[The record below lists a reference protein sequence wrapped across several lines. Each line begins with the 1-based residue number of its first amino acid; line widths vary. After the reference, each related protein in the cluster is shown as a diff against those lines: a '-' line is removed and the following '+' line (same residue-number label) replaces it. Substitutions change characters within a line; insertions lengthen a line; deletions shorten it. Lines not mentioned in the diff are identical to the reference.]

1 MIQLLSKDGRAS
13 QHRQRFIAFRQ
24 PAGQVNKM
32 GRKIAL
38 PALPFSRLT
47 ALRSLLSVALS
58 SARLLDSITL
68 AFFHPKWSRFQL
80 QNGPVFDFNFNLA
93 IYQLGL
99 FSLLKWACFHL
110 QKTPGCAAVFLK
122 KNCLII
128 SVSSNL
134 FTISGGVERLCYLR

>member
-1 MIQLLSKDGRAS
+1 MIQLLSKDGQAS

-38 PALPFSRLT
+38 PALPYSRLT

-68 AFFHPKWSRFQL
+68 AFFPYKMVS
-80 QNGPVFDFNFNLA
+80 
-93 IYQLGL
+93 
-99 FSLLKWACFHL
+99 FSISKWACFR
-110 QKTPGCAAVFLK
+110 F
-122 KNCLII
+122 
-128 SVSSNL
+128 
-134 FTISGGVERLCYLR
+134 

>member
-1 MIQLLSKDGRAS
+1 MIQLLSKDGQAS

-38 PALPFSRLT
+38 PALPYSRLT

-68 AFFHPKWSRFQL
+68 AFFHTKWSRFQF
-80 QNGPVFDFNFNLA
+80 QNGPVFDFNFNLVS
-93 IYQLGL
+93 YQLGS
-99 FSLLKWACFHL
+99 FSLLKWARFHL
-110 QKTPGCAAVFLK
+110 QKTVRSSVPKSCSFEPTCAPNESMIV
-122 KNCLII
+122 NREPID
-128 SVSSNL
+128 V
-134 FTISGGVERLCYLR
+134 

>member
-1 MIQLLSKDGRAS
+1 MIQLLSKDGQAS

-38 PALPFSRLT
+38 PALPYSRLT

-68 AFFHPKWSRFQL
+68 AFFYPKWSRFQL

-110 QKTPGCAAVFLK
+110 QKTVL
-122 KNCLII
+122 
-128 SVSSNL
+128 
-134 FTISGGVERLCYLR
+134 ISGC

>member
-1 MIQLLSKDGRAS
+1 MIQLLSKDGQAS

-38 PALPFSRLT
+38 PALPYSRLT

-68 AFFHPKWSRFQL
+68 AFFHTKWSRFQF
-80 QNGPVFDFNFNLA
+80 QNGPVFDFNFNLVS
-93 IYQLGL
+93 YQLGS
-99 FSLLKWACFHL
+99 FSLLKWARFHL
-110 QKTPGCAAVFLK
+110 QKTIL
-122 KNCLII
+122 L
-128 SVSSNL
+128 
-134 FTISGGVERLCYLR
+134 ISGKLISKFQLCLRSLSSICTVVEFKEI